1 MGLSF
6 SKSGSSSS
14 SNNQKNCTIVN
25 GETKCTSTHNE
36 ESSSYNNNKTIY
48 ISIGAIILTL
58 GCFMLVIYSIN
69 ALKQNS
75 SDPQS
80 QIKNNRIANNS
91 NYLFCAM
98 LLTVIGAI
106 LTLLGV
112 KAD

>member
-1 MGLSF
+1 M
-6 SKSGSSSS
+6 
-14 SNNQKNCTIVN
+14 KNHHHIIII
-25 GETKCTSTHNE
+25 KQ
-36 ESSSYNNNKTIY
+36 YIY

-80 QIKNNRIANNS
+80 QIKNDRIANNS